1 MKMEGT
7 MKRRWMVWAGAAAL
21 IGAALA
27 LTGCDGLPIHEA
39 VRTVTGS
46 FAVTGAVDLDVWT
59 TNGRVTV
66 KGVEGLTTVEV
77 TATVRS
83 RGDSLIDAAA
93 RAAQVVVEMGHTGNH
108 IELEYDASAH
118 PWDVRRYTGVDFEVT
133 VPTTVDIE
141 VDTSNGRVTVSDVTG
156 ILDLSTSN
164 GAIEVTTVVGET
176 TASTSNGAIRIEA
189 YEGVLRLDTS
199 NGRIEMTEAAGA
211 VDARASNGAIT
222 FAGTLIEGVEH
233 RMRTSNG
240 RIDVTVP
247 SDASLQIDAR
257 TSNATISTNLPLIGD
272 IEGKSW
278 SAVLNPPATAT
289 LTLDTS
295 NGAIEILGSP

>member
-1 MKMEGT
+1 
-7 MKRRWMVWAGAAAL
+7 MKRRWMVWIGAVAL

-39 VRTVTGS
+39 MRTLTGS

-83 RGDSLIDAAA
+83 RGDSLIEAAA

-118 PWDVRRYTGVDFEVT
+118 PWDVRRYTGVDFEVA
-133 VPTTVDIE
+133 VPATVDVE
-141 VDTSNGRVTVSDVTG
+141 VDTSNGRVAVSDVTG
-156 ILDLSTSN
+156 ILDLRTSN
-164 GAIEVTTVVGET
+164 GAIDVTSVVGET
-176 TASTSNGAIRIEA
+176 TASTSNGAIQVVA
-189 YEGVLRLDTS
+189 YDGVLHLDTS
-199 NGRIEMTEAAGA
+199 NGRIEMIGVAAA
-211 VDARASNGAIT
+211 VDAHASNGGIT
-222 FAGTLIEGVEH
+222 FAGTLIDGVDH
-233 RMRTSNG
+233 RMMTSNG
-240 RIDVTVP
+240 RIDVTIP
-247 SDASLQIDAR
+247 ANASLQIDAR
-257 TSNATISTNLPLIGD
+257 TSNASITANLPLIGD
-272 IEGKSW
+272 TEGKSW
-278 SAVLNPPATAT
+278 SAVLNPPATAS

-295 NGAIEILGSP
+295 NGAIEILGSL